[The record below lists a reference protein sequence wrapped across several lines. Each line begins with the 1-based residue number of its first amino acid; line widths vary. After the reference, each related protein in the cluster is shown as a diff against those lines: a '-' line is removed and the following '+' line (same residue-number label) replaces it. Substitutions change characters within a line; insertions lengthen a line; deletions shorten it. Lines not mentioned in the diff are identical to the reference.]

1 MHGEPAESGTRKGAP
16 RDHSCQT
23 GVGTAP
29 AGLLQSSRGSEHPL
43 SNCLELGQWG
53 GWAKTLLV
61 MAWGSPSISASVSP
75 PGVMR
80 VWLRCTGVS
89 PSGPAHHGPPFL
101 LPWCARDIPGGRPS
115 CSWSPR
121 ATQLNWTWAR
131 RCVEGSACGHLVRT
145 EQGVGVVSTQAS
157 CQPGPVPEVL
167 SEGTAVTWPQGA
179 LDGPAK

>member
-1 MHGEPAESGTRKGAP
+1 MGARGANTLLCAGPGSLHGEPAESGAGKGAP
-16 RDHSCQT
+16 RDPSCQT

-43 SNCLELGQWG
+43 SNCLELGQWR

-61 MAWGSPSISASVSP
+61 MAWGLLSIGASVSP

-101 LPWCARDIPGGRPS
+101 LPR
-115 CSWSPR
+115 R
-121 ATQLNWTWAR
+121 ATEHPR
-131 RCVEGSACGHLVRT
+131 RAAQPYL
-145 EQGVGVVSTQAS
+145 VSTGHTAQLDV
-157 CQPGPVPEVL
+157 GEEVCGGFRL
-167 SEGTAVTWPQGA
+167 QSPCLNRAGGGGGLQSQRS
-179 LDGPAK
+179 